1 MKYETIKSIVLLIL
15 VVFSILLTWMLWTY
29 QPNYDTL
36 KESGNTVEEVSLG
49 ETKELSKIVRPER
62 LFLHQG
68 EKHYG
73 TFDSFEIDQTMKE
86 LSLWGFSE
94 FEDISE
100 LVKNIP
106 SFIYDKNALELIF
119 PDIVPLKEYRSAL
132 QLPSN
137 DLPKSNFDRIVID
150 LEPETREGGVVY
162 FISSKEHEVLRAYVS
177 ASYINDFKERYYT
190 NINENEK
197 LALYEPINRE
207 SFTMLRKE
215 PVKIAFYK
223 HLTVD
228 LSTEKLRGALFS
240 DPNVVSKNYSSFGEE
255 YTDTTTLLSI
265 NNETNTVSYVKTEDV
280 ESETTTKSSHLLE
293 KSIDFINS
301 HGGWTDNYRYVGMDE
316 SEQVILFR
324 LYDLNGYPIFG
335 DNGISEILQMWN
347 ASGINKYFRSNFM
360 LGRRLEATEITLPS
374 GISVL
379 EELKKVEDVDLD
391 FLQDLTIGYHMS
403 KVTETEITQNS
414 LIYLEPAWYYKYN
427 DEWKMVPSSENGGI
441 KHGLE

>member
-49 ETKELSKIVRPER
+49 ETKELNKIVRPER

-86 LSLWGFSE
+86 LSLWEFSE

-119 PDIVPLKEYRSAL
+119 PDIVPLKEYRSEL

-137 DLPKSNFDRIVID
+137 DIPKSNFDRIVID
-150 LEPETREGGVVY
+150 LEPESREGGVVY

-177 ASYINDFKERYYT
+177 SSLINDFKERYLVDKSG
-190 NINENEK
+190 NEK
-197 LALYEPINRE
+197 FALYEPINRE

-215 PVKIAFYK
+215 PVKIALYK
-223 HLTVD
+223 HL
-228 LSTEKLRGALFS
+228 LFKISTEKLRDALFS
-240 DPNVVSKNYSSFGEE
+240 DPNLVSKNYSSFGEE
-255 YTDTTTLLSI
+255 YTDTSTLMSV
-265 NNETNTVSYVKTEDV
+265 NYETNTVSYVKTEDV
-280 ESETTTKSSHLLE
+280 ESGTTTKSEHLLE

-324 LYDLNGYPIFG
+324 LYDLSGYPIFG
-335 DNGISEILQMWN
+335 DNGVSEILQIWN
-347 ASGINKYFRSNFM
+347 ASGINKYYRSNFI
-360 LGRRLEATEITLPS
+360 LGNRVEATEITLPS
-374 GISVL
+374 GVSVL
-379 EELKKVEDVDLD
+379 EELKQMEELNLD
-391 FLQDLTIGYHMS
+391 FLQDMMIGYQIS
-403 KVTETEITQNS
+403 KDTENVIF
-414 LIYLEPAWYYKYN
+414 LEPAWYYKYN
-427 DEWKMVPSSENGGI
+427 DEWKKVPSSEDGGI

>member
-29 QPNYDTL
+29 QPNYDPL

-73 TFDSFEIDQTMKE
+73 TFDSFEIEQTMKE
-86 LSLWGFSE
+86 LSTWGFSE

-177 ASYINDFKERYYT
+177 ASYINDFKERYLVD
-190 NINENEK
+190 ISGNEK
-197 LALYEPINRE
+197 FALYEPINRE
-207 SFTMLRKE
+207 SFPMLRKE
-215 PVKIAFYK
+215 SVKVALYNYLPVR
-223 HLTVD
+223 LP
-228 LSTEKLRGALFS
+228 TEKLRDALFS

-255 YTDTTTLLSI
+255 YTDTTTLMSI
-265 NNETNTVSYVKTEDV
+265 NNETYTVSYVKTEDV
-280 ESETTTKSSHLLE
+280 ESETTTKSDHLLE

-324 LYDLNGYPIFG
+324 LYDLSGYPIFG
-335 DNGISEILQMWN
+335 DNGVSEILQFWN
-347 ASGINKYFRSNFM
+347 ASGINKYYRSNFM
-360 LGRRLEATEITLPS
+360 LGSRVDATEITLPS
-374 GISVL
+374 GVSML
-379 EELKKVEDVDLD
+379 EELKKVEDFDLD
-391 FLQDLTIGYHMS
+391 FLQDLSIGYHMS
-403 KVTETEITQNS
+403 RDTQDV
-414 LIYLEPAWYYKYN
+414 IFLEPAWYYKYN

>member
-36 KESGNTVEEVSLG
+36 KESGNTVEEVSFG

-62 LFLHQG
+62 LFFHQG

-86 LSLWGFSE
+86 LSLWEFSE
-94 FEDISE
+94 FEDISD

-106 SFIYDKNALELIF
+106 SFIYDKNVLELIF
-119 PDIVPLKEYRSAL
+119 PDIVPLKVYRSAL

-137 DLPKSNFDRIVID
+137 DIPKSNFDRIVID
-150 LEPETREGGVVY
+150 LEPETREGGAVY
-162 FISSKEHEVLRAYVS
+162 FISSKENEVLRAYVT
-177 ASYINDFKERYYT
+177 ATYIKDFKERYLAD
-190 NINENEK
+190 ISGNEK
-197 LALYEPINRE
+197 FALYEPINRE

-215 PVKIAFYK
+215 PVKVALYNYLFLK
-223 HLTVD
+223 
-228 LSTEKLRGALFS
+228 LSTEKLRDALFS
-240 DPNVVSKNYSSFGEE
+240 DPNLVSKNFSSFGEE
-255 YTDTTTLLSI
+255 YTDTTTLMSV
-265 NNETNTVSYVKTEDV
+265 NYETSTVSYVKTEDV
-280 ESETTTKSSHLLE
+280 ESGATTKSSHLLE
-293 KSIDFINS
+293 KSVDFINS
-301 HGGWTDNYRYVGMDE
+301 HGGWTDNYRYVGMDQ

-324 LYDLNGYPIFG
+324 LYDLSGYPIFG
-335 DNGISEILQMWN
+335 DNGISEILQIWN

-360 LGRRLEATEITLPS
+360 LGSRLDATEITLPS
-374 GISVL
+374 GVSVL
-379 EELKKVEDVDLD
+379 EELKKVEDFDLD
-391 FLQDLTIGYHMS
+391 FLQDISIGYHMS
-403 KVTETEITQNS
+403 KITDINQNS
-414 LIYLEPAWYYKYN
+414 LIHLEPAWYYKYN

>member
-49 ETKELSKIVRPER
+49 ETKELSNIVRPER
-62 LFLHQG
+62 MFLHQG

-86 LSLWGFSE
+86 LSLWEFNE

-106 SFIYDKNALELIF
+106 SFIYDKNATELIF
-119 PDIVPLKEYRSAL
+119 PDIVPLKVYQSAL

-150 LEPETREGGVVY
+150 LEPETRERGVVY
-162 FISSKEHEVLRAYVS
+162 FISSNEHEVLRAYVS
-177 ASYINDFKERYYT
+177 ASYINEFKERYLVDVSV
-190 NINENEK
+190 NEK
-197 LALYEPINRE
+197 YALYEPLNRE

-215 PVKIAFYK
+215 RVKVALYNYIYVK
-223 HLTVD
+223 
-228 LSTEKLRGALFS
+228 LSTEKLRDALFS
-240 DPNVVSKNYSSFGEE
+240 DPNLVSKNFSSFGEE
-255 YTDTTTLLSI
+255 YTDTTTLMSV
-265 NNETNTVSYVKTEDV
+265 NYETNTVSYVKTEDV
-280 ESETTTKSSHLLE
+280 ESGTITKANHLLE

-324 LYDLNGYPIFG
+324 LYDLSGYPIFG

-360 LGRRLEATEITLPS
+360 LGSRLEATEITLPS
-374 GISVL
+374 GVSVL
-379 EELKKVEDVDLD
+379 DELKKIEGFDLD
-391 FLQDLTIGYHMS
+391 FLKDLTIGYHMS
-403 KVTETEITQNS
+403 KDTEIAQNS
-414 LIYLEPAWYYKYN
+414 LIHLEPAWYYKYN
-427 DEWKMVPSSENGGI
+427 DEWKMVPNSENGGI